1 MLNVFMTGNKFPK
14 MFIYDFVSMVSVKTA
29 VVVSNFPATVRQFNS
44 VPPNNIDQGF
54 FVHTNSIELHSTL
67 LESRKF
73 GGTFGGTLKNLRLG
87 TPN

>member
-54 FVHTNSIELHSTL
+54 FVNPTFTNKMQFMPFVPRSDTS
-67 LESRKF
+67 
-73 GGTFGGTLKNLRLG
+73 LG
-87 TPN
+87 RYLDF